1 MTTMAPDA
9 AYSPETARHDETYD
23 VATVLVLML
32 GGFVIP
38 VVGWI
43 AGVVM
48 MWANERWSTGAKWL
62 GTLIWPAVVAVPLL
76 GLFAVW
82 ALPDARIGIVIA
94 AGVVGVA
101 GVFVALPWTFVHL
114 IRNGR
119 R

>member
-1 MTTMAPDA
+1 MTTMAPEA

-48 MWANERWSTGAKWL
+48 MSANQRWSTGAKWL

-76 GLFAVW
+76 ALFVARGV
-82 ALPDARIGIVIA
+82 PDARLGIVIA
-94 AGVVGVA
+94 AGIVGVA

-114 IRNGR
+114 LRSGR

>member
-1 MTTMAPDA
+1 MTTMAPA
-9 AYSPETARHDETYD
+9 AGPETARHDETYD

-48 MWANERWSTGAKWL
+48 MWANQRWSTGAKWL
-62 GTLIWPAVVAVPLL
+62 GTLIWPAVVIVPLL
-76 GLFAVW
+76 GLFA
-82 ALPDARIGIVIA
+82 AGAFPDAHI
-94 AGVVGVA
+94 GVVIVAGILGIA

-114 IRNGR
+114 LRSGR
-119 R
+119 H

>member
-1 MTTMAPDA
+1 MTTMAPA
-9 AYSPETARHDETYD
+9 APSPEAARHDETYD

-48 MWANERWSTGAKWL
+48 MWANQRWSTGAKWL

-76 GLFAVW
+76 GLFVAG
-82 ALPDARIGIVIA
+82 AFPDARVGVVIA
-94 AGVVGVA
+94 AGAIGVVGVF
-101 GVFVALPWTFVHL
+101 GVLPWTFVHL
-114 IRNGR
+114 LRSGR
-119 R
+119 S